1 MPRLPSWGA
10 ALGVITTIPVLAWG
24 TFLRNLPAESP
35 WAWLNC
41 PLHPNLVGISA
52 TLALLIVA
60 GAVMLL
66 VKTGLVAPNPRSSQ
80 AD

>member
-10 ALGVITTIPVLAWG
+10 ALGVVTTIPVLAWG
-24 TFLRNLPAESP
+24 TFLRNLPETSR
-35 WAWLNC
+35 WAGLNC

-60 GAVMLL
+60 GTVM
-66 VKTGLVAPNPRSSQ
+66 VGVQTGLIAPNPRQ
-80 AD
+80 NR